1 MCREAPKEA
10 PWLFG
15 AECGRLAV
23 DRLLVGVSCTPRA
36 GIGMGCAGSSPSAGP
51 SAEDADQSKPEEDNS
66 DFIIEDDPELS
77 AMLLSLKDEDGGPST
92 VLLRAAELGAPSQTS
107 MDDRVVAILT
117 RQGAEQPRAFLS
129 SAGAP
134 KANQDCGVVCWPFNN
149 SRDEALLC
157 IFDGHGEH
165 GERVAGWASD
175 EVAGRLEARRTQ
187 LHTDPLRCLS
197 ETVVAMD
204 QALLGHPELGG
215 IAHTAGTTTSMPY
228 LRGDSL
234 HVACT
239 GDSRAVMGRVNGGKI
254 VAVDLS
260 TDHRP
265 DLPDEK
271 ARALTLK
278 LNRTRNA
285 NRPPPTPAG
294 REGTG
299 PDLDLNLD
307 LNPCPATDRAGGR
320 LRLGG

>member
-1 MCREAPKEA
+1 
-10 PWLFG
+10 
-15 AECGRLAV
+15 
-23 DRLLVGVSCTPRA
+23 
-36 GIGMGCAGSSPSAGP
+36 MGCASSKKQLDEEALEPTDVDGIKAEGVTASMSSQDSEGKKEKRLSVRYSA
-51 SAEDADQSKPEEDNS
+51 
-66 DFIIEDDPELS
+66 
-77 AMLLSLKDEDGGPST
+77 KDSSG
-92 VLLRAAELGAPSQTS
+92 RTS
-107 MDDRVVAILT
+107 SR
-117 RQGAEQPRAFLS
+117 RRS
-129 SAGAP
+129 SAPFDKNRIGVFTKHGLRPGPRGGGVA
-134 KANQDCGVVCWPFNN
+134 KINQDRGVVCWPYNDSFN
-149 SRDEALLC
+149 EALLC

-215 IAHTAGTTTSMPY
+215 IAHTAGTTASLLY

-299 PDLDLNLD
+299 PGLDLNLD